1 MSRWD
6 HRPDGQ
12 AAGQSG
18 SQSQPG
24 KAASR
29 RDAADTGRSRALFAQ
44 VSGDVSGAFADLGT
58 FLPLVLGVLAVNK
71 FDPVSVL
78 TGFGFFALATAAI
91 YRRPVPVQPMK
102 AVAAIIIATGLSAGA
117 VAATGILLGVIL
129 IALALTGAIERLNR
143 AIPQSVLTGVSLGI
157 GIHLAIAG
165 LRLVSQDWAV
175 GIGIFALVMV
185 LLQTRLSALACLAGL
200 IAAAAWGLAA
210 GTAPLPGLDLGLHLP
225 AFALPSLAAFRE
237 AAETAV
243 LPQFMLTIA
252 NAVLAT
258 AAIAAGFFPQDAKQ
272 NITPRRLALSTGG
285 LDLLLAPL
293 GALPMCHGA
302 GGLVAQHKF
311 GARTGLAP
319 ALFGATCLGLG
330 VFLGNGAQAI
340 LGVLPLASVGAL
352 LTVAG
357 GELALSK
364 RLFDGRLSC
373 LAVMLLTAA
382 VCVLVNVAV
391 GVIAGL
397 AAEFIRSIILRRLN
411 GAGEAKI

>member
-1 MSRWD
+1 MSKPD
-6 HRPDGQ
+6 NRPGAQ
-12 AAGQSG
+12 APSRGDANADQRRSLLAGIAG
-18 SQSQPG
+18 
-24 KAASR
+24 
-29 RDAADTGRSRALFAQ
+29 DA
-44 VSGDVSGAFADLGT
+44 SGAFADLGT
-58 FLPLVLGVLAVNK
+58 FLPLVLGVLAVNQ
-71 FDPVSVL
+71 FSPVSVL
-78 TGFGFFALATAAI
+78 TGFGCFALATAAI

-117 VAATGILLGVIL
+117 VAATGILLGVAL

-157 GIHLAIAG
+157 GIHLAIVG
-165 LRLVSQDWAV
+165 LRLVSQDWA
-175 GIGIFALVMV
+175 IGISIFAVVMI
-185 LLQTRLSALACLAGL
+185 LLQTRLSTVACLSGL
-200 IAAAAWGLAA
+200 VAAIAWGLAA
-210 GTAPLPGLDLGLHLP
+210 GTAPPPGLDPGLHLP

-237 AAETAV
+237 AAETVV

-258 AAIAAGFFPQDAKQ
+258 AAIAAGFFPEDAKR

-285 LDLLLAPL
+285 LNLLLAPL

-302 GGLVAQHKF
+302 GGLVAQHRF

-330 VFLGNGAQAI
+330 VLLGNGA
-340 LGVLPLASVGAL
+340 LGVLGILPLAAVGAL
-352 LTVAG
+352 LAVAG

-364 RLFDGRLSC
+364 RLFDGRPSC
-373 LAVMLLTAA
+373 LAVILLTAA

-391 GVIAGL
+391 GVVAGL
-397 AAEFIRSIILRRLN
+397 AAELIRSTIVRRLD
-411 GAGEAKI
+411 GTGEAGQ